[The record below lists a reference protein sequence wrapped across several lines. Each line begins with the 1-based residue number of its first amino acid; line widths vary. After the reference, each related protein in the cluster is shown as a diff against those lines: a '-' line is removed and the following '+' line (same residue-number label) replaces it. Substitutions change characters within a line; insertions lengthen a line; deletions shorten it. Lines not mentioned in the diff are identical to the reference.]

1 MALTIEEAFLPATLT
16 AAPMSDEEFARFCA
30 GHPDYFIEMTAEG
43 EIIIMPPNYSLTGVR
58 NQKVGFHLAAWAKG
72 DGRGVVSDA
81 SSGFALPNGA
91 RRSPDTAWIARSR
104 LLGLDKR
111 TLEGFWHF
119 CPDFVIELRSHFD
132 RLPVLRGKMQEW
144 MANGA
149 QLGWL
154 IDAERHAVEIYRP
167 GREPELRV
175 DVMSVA
181 GEAPVEGFVLELGPV
196 WDPLGS

>member
-1 MALTIEEAFLPATLT
+1 MALTIEEAFLPVTLT

-30 GHPDYFIEMTAEG
+30 DHPDYSIEMTAEG

-58 NQKVGFHLAAWAKG
+58 NQEIGFQLRMWAKR

-81 SSGFALPNGA
+81 SSGFVLPSGA
-91 RRSPDTAWIARSR
+91 RRSPDAAWIAKSR
-104 LLGLDKR
+104 LQGLDK
-111 TLEGFWHF
+111 TSLEGFWHF

-132 RLPVLRGKMQEW
+132 RLRVLRDKMQEW
-144 MANGA
+144 IANGT
-149 QLGWL
+149 QLAWL
-154 IDAERHAVEIYRP
+154 IDAERRAVEIYAP
-167 GREPELRV
+167 GREPEVRV

-181 GEAPVEGFVLELGPV
+181 GEGPIEGFILELGPV

>member
-30 GHPDYFIEMTAEG
+30 DHRDYFIEMTAEG

-58 NQKVGFHLAAWAKG
+58 NQEIGFQLRTWAKR

-81 SSGFALPNGA
+81 SAGFVLPNGA
-91 RRSPDTAWIARSR
+91 RRSPDAAWIAKSR
-104 LLGLDKR
+104 LQGLDKR
-111 TLEGFWHF
+111 SLEGFWHF

-132 RLPVLRGKMQEW
+132 RLRVLRDKMQEW
-144 MANGA
+144 IANGA

-154 IDAERHAVEIYRP
+154 IDAERRAVEIYGP
-167 GREPELRV
+167 GREPEIRL
-175 DVMSVA
+175 DAMSVA
-181 GEAPVEGFVLELGPV
+181 GEGPIEGFVLELGPV
-196 WDPLGS
+196 WDPLSS